1 MEGPAEVSETDIS
14 SVEAAFAGFSTDY
27 PEALVRIASLRAEKQ
42 QYLLFGWAEF
52 YPFDMTA
59 PSGWKAGKKPWTVPG
74 LPGWTLGFSTERVSS
89 SDALRW
95 YVKAASGGVNIA
107 LTAPKPVLA
116 KAPALAREPNWGRF
130 STAVDAPF
138 AMRWHDGPRI
148 HRLVPME
155 RPAGPIWKLRANVEA
170 RAWLQDNLGFDP
182 FTREEWLCGL
192 ALLATD
198 PVCASCRVFPSSRTN
213 AGETLSLHLVPRRT
227 CARTADLTSLTV
239 HVVERRSEAWTS
251 IASIPVTKDG
261 FATYQSPQ
269 LTDRV
274 GWAVVCKERGL
285 LRIHEP
291 NSWVGQINI
300 GMAVNSGT
308 KQVEVPSGGRRKPPQ
323 TYETPILSPVQTSVV
338 GGPVDDRARKRL
350 RRLLI
355 QRRVREQRE
364 EAAQRLFGLL
374 PSSNSS
380 APSEIETA
388 RKEAQDYIVDL
399 VRRARRRLIFVDPF
413 FGPREVRLFGLQ
425 NPHGDVTPRILTGL
439 LGLRTLSV
447 GVQGFQVQ
455 QGLQLIADLKGLE
468 TQLGRRTPVVRIMP
482 GQDQS
487 IIHDRYLVIDDEVWH
502 CGPSFNELGER
513 LGLIIKVPNPMQIR
527 LMIARVWLASQPLSQ
542 GSPPSAE
549 EEA

>member
-1 MEGPAEVSETDIS
+1 M
-14 SVEAAFAGFSTDY
+14 
-27 PEALVRIASLRAEKQ
+27 
-42 QYLLFGWAEF
+42 
-52 YPFDMTA
+52 
-59 PSGWKAGKKPWTVPG
+59 
-74 LPGWTLGFSTERVSS
+74 
-89 SDALRW
+89 
-95 YVKAASGGVNIA
+95 
-107 LTAPKPVLA
+107 
-116 KAPALAREPNWGRF
+116 
-130 STAVDAPF
+130 
-138 AMRWHDGPRI
+138 
-148 HRLVPME
+148 
-155 RPAGPIWKLRANVEA
+155 
-170 RAWLQDNLGFDP
+170 
-182 FTREEWLCGL
+182 
-192 ALLATD
+192 
-198 PVCASCRVFPSSRTN
+198 
-213 AGETLSLHLVPRRT
+213 
-227 CARTADLTSLTV
+227 
-239 HVVERRSEAWTS
+239 
-251 IASIPVTKDG
+251 
-261 FATYQSPQ
+261 
-269 LTDRV
+269 
-274 GWAVVCKERGL
+274 
-285 LRIHEP
+285 
-291 NSWVGQINI
+291 
-300 GMAVNSGT
+300 
-308 KQVEVPSGGRRKPPQ
+308 
-323 TYETPILSPVQTSVV
+323 V